1 MELCLKSVF
10 FLQYI
15 FYSSLTAQPIIRP
28 RSCNIPFVNGDTE
41 DMAKLLGI
49 CSFSVLEPSLI
60 TSKPKFSWGQSVEG
74 WAHQTTAR
82 WPVLLLSEGAVI
94 SQPCWKLGVYHS
106 PTVPQELMV
115 EQAAGTQRKFDCA
128 LGRTKGNWEQVKFE
142 WWGERYLESPTVFFS
157 RMEFCHC
164 LSFHQQVWDAGRA
177 NFTRFVQFFSSCWRQ
192 KEKRRQDRYAEF
204 GDVVRG
210 HKVRI
215 PNFSQASGKCQGN
228 SCEYLLASLTLVLL
242 QIPPPIPSSGQALPH
257 FTATVPLPRGWSGA
271 WEGLVYFGY
280 FP

>member
-94 SQPCWKLGVYHS
+94 SQLCWKLGVYHS
-106 PTVPQELMV
+106 PMVPQELMV

-164 LSFHQQVWDAGRA
+164 LSFHQQVWDDGRPD
-177 NFTRFVQFFSSCWRQ
+177 FTRFVQFFFLLLKAKREEKAGHICRVWRCCKGPQ
-192 KEKRRQDRYAEF
+192 SEDPKF
-204 GDVVRG
+204 
-210 HKVRI
+210 
-215 PNFSQASGKCQGN
+215 
-228 SCEYLLASLTLVLL
+228 
-242 QIPPPIPSSGQALPH
+242 
-257 FTATVPLPRGWSGA
+257 
-271 WEGLVYFGY
+271 
-280 FP
+280 